1 MHAAGKKR
9 KQRRFYAQ
17 KCRKYRQQQA
27 AERQKIRRCA
37 RRNGRQKEQPE
48 ASVSGIEPQQ
58 QKRRKG
64 DKRKQHVR
72 RAGKARPLPPHC
84 AQKII
89 DKPERRAKQR
99 RQRQLRAL

>member
-1 MHAAGKKR
+1 MQNLPNG
-9 KQRRFYAQ
+9 AQ
-17 KCRKYRQQQA
+17 DALKNLQQQA

-58 QKRRKG
+58 QKRRQG
-64 DKRKQHVR
+64 DKLKQHVR
-72 RAGKARPLPPHC
+72 RAGKARPLPPHR